1 MANRKTCGSTERV
14 LRPVI
19 KGSSLARGAEAISV
33 GSFSHQATAKS
44 MVCIPA
50 YNASLPDDYRALKRT
65 YPIAHSLPH
74 GAGRLHPRNAHILRP
89 RPHPGYPAADLTTTS
104 LNSHVICTDPQ
115 LLIEERP
122 EAYKSIQAVV
132 DDVEEKRIAEGV
144 CVLRPFVTY
153 KAGDPTGSGLSA
165 REREREKA
173 ARTTGLGSGPIGKSM
188 AENPDDE
195 A

>member
-1 MANRKTCGSTERV
+1 MH
-14 LRPVI
+14 L
-19 KGSSLARGAEAISV
+19 
-33 GSFSHQATAKS
+33 
-44 MVCIPA
+44 
-50 YNASLPDDYRALKRT
+50 
-65 YPIAHSLPH
+65 IAHSLPH
-74 GAGRLHPRNAHILRP
+74 GAGRLHPRNAHILRQ
-89 RPHPGYPAADLTTTS
+89 RPHPGYPAPDLTTTS

-115 LLIEERP
+115 LLVEERP

-188 AENPDDE
+188 GRNPDDE
-195 A
+195 G

>member
-1 MANRKTCGSTERV
+1 MHS
-14 LRPVI
+14 
-19 KGSSLARGAEAISV
+19 
-33 GSFSHQATAKS
+33 
-44 MVCIPA
+44 
-50 YNASLPDDYRALKRT
+50 
-65 YPIAHSLPH
+65 IAHSLPH

-89 RPHPGYPAADLTTTS
+89 RPHPGYPAPDLTTTS

-144 CVLRPFVTY
+144 CVLKPFVTY

-188 AENPDDE
+188 AESPDDE

>member
-1 MANRKTCGSTERV
+1 
-14 LRPVI
+14 
-19 KGSSLARGAEAISV
+19 
-33 GSFSHQATAKS
+33 
-44 MVCIPA
+44 MVCNPLYSFA
-50 YNASLPDDYRALKRT
+50 RLDDHCTLKLI
-65 YPIAHSLPH
+65 YSIAHSLPH

-89 RPHPGYPAADLTTTS
+89 RAHPGYPAPDLTTTS

-153 KAGDPTGSGLSA
+153 KAGDPIGSGLSA

-173 ARTTGLGSGPIGKSM
+173 ARSVRNAAFGSGSVGKEM
-188 AENPDDE
+188 AENSGDE
-195 A
+195 V